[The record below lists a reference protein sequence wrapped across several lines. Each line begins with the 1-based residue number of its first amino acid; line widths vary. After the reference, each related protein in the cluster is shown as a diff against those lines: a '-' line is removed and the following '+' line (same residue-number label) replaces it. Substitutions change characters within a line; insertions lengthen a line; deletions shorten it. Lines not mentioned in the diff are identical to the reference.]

1 MPGRRF
7 SALETQLK
15 SQSFSEISATYTA
28 APFLP
33 RPFNGLFIPNQFGF
47 PPPPPPLALFC
58 VGDTLLCRELRLT
71 SSQSFIYAVVSL
83 SHSFSSC
90 AHIVASTVAQWSA
103 LSPHS
108 EKVAGSIPTGGLSDW
123 GSECSSCAQIPKTC
137 TLRQLVHGVTPP
149 LTQDSW
155 DMTLSAG

>member
-1 MPGRRF
+1 MRSQPLTRQRRF
-7 SALETQLK
+7 CRVPLTV
-15 SQSFSEISATYTA
+15 Y
-28 APFLP
+28 
-33 RPFNGLFIPNQFGF
+33 LFQINLDFF
-47 PPPPPPLALFC
+47 PPLALFC
-58 VGDTLLCRELRLT
+58 VGDTLLCRELRLA
-71 SSQSFIYAVVSL
+71 SSQGFIYAVVSL

-90 AHIVASTVAQWSA
+90 GHIVATVAQWSA

-108 EKVAGSIPTGGLSDW
+108 EKVAGSIPTRGLSDW